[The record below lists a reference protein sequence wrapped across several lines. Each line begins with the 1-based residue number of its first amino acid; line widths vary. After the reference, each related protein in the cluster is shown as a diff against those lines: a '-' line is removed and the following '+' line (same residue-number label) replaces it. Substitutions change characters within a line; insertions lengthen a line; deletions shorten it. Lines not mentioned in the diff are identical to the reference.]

1 MAGSSVPRPART
13 SWLRSTA
20 LGGALSTVAL
30 LGLPVGAFAQA
41 TAETPAPLDA
51 AVELPPL
58 AELMGA
64 GPALET
70 TPAALAPVVPVV
82 AAEPTVDVPDLATLA
97 GDGPAFDAP
106 AVDTAAAE
114 PAALPDLPELAVLN
128 GDAPAFA
135 PAAAPMAETA
145 AITAPTVEVTLPDL
159 AVLNGE
165 APAFEVVPAPVVA
178 APVVATPVIAAPA
191 MEAELPA
198 LAALEGDGPALPDAQ
213 PAITA
218 AIAPAVETAPTVT
231 PAPEVTTT
239 AALPAPVAAAPAGPS
254 NAEVS
259 EAIVRL
265 VSAAPPPQGARSLRA
280 DRDGVLTFFAER
292 GHQPVFTSGG
302 ELTSATKTLAA
313 TLGEAH
319 FDGLDSATYRVAAPE
334 ATADALA
341 RFELDFAEALVRY
354 ARHAS
359 QGRVDPASI
368 SANITVDRHE
378 PVAIETLRALSA
390 ASDPKAALLAFHPQH
405 EGYKRLRARLAEAL
419 AAQPAVEAPREQSRF
434 PDGPMIRPGA
444 RDARVALLRERFNL
458 TQSDAAD
465 LYDDSLVEAV
475 REFQKAHGVRPT
487 GNIGPQTVSVLN
499 AGASAAAP
507 DAGALIPELIANM
520 ERWRWMPRE
529 LGEHYVFVN
538 VPEFALFVKRGYEV
552 LHKARVIVGKPNTQ
566 TPIFSDLM
574 DHMVVNPSW
583 NVPQSIIRKEM
594 MGKATASGGGY
605 FNRGNYE
612 VFVGSKKVDP
622 TTVNWSSVSPGAVRV
637 RQKPGAGNALG
648 NIKFMF
654 PNNHAVYIHDTSS
667 RGLFSQDYRALSHGC
682 VRVHEPFSFADALLS
697 LEKDINGKALKSMV
711 GGAERW
717 VRMTHKVP
725 VHIAYFTTF
734 VDDEGKL
741 QMRSD
746 LYGHNGRVKKALGL

>member
-20 LGGALSTVAL
+20 LGSALSTVAL

-41 TAETPAPLDA
+41 TAETPATLDA

-64 GPALET
+64 GPSLET

-82 AAEPTVDVPDLATLA
+82 AAETTVDVPALATLA

-114 PAALPDLPELAVLN
+114 PAALPELPELAVLN
-128 GDAPAFA
+128 GDAPAFE
-135 PAAAPMAETA
+135 PAAAPMTETA
-145 AITAPTVEVTLPDL
+145 AITAPAVEVTLPDL

-165 APAFEVVPAPVVA
+165 APAFEVVPAPVVPA
-178 APVVATPVIAAPA
+178 PVIAAPA
-191 MEAELPA
+191 VEAELPA

-213 PAITA
+213 PTITA

-254 NAEVS
+254 NTEVS
-259 EAIVRL
+259 EAIARL
-265 VSAAPPPQGARSLRA
+265 VSAAPAPQGARSLRA

-302 ELTSATKTLAA
+302 ELTSAAKTLAA

-434 PDGPMIRPGA
+434 PDGPMIRPGT